1 MLTDNAA
8 CSRGKTL
15 VQRTIS
21 DKFFKYNTYKKALT
35 CMVYNVLDKKAVSWA
50 TSTRRAN
57 INEVLAQELHKPVE
71 SKREES
77 MLSFKENIWAADLA
91 EMRSMFSK
99 RWAVKY
105 LLHVINVFI
114 KYAWVKPLKDKKSV
128 FRGFIEMVTETKLK
142 PNKY

>member
-1 MLTDNAA
+1 M
-8 CSRGKTL
+8 
-15 VQRTIS
+15 
-21 DKFFKYNTYKKALT
+21 
-35 CMVYNVLDKKAVSWA
+35 
-50 TSTRRAN
+50 
-57 INEVLAQELHKPVE
+57 LAQELHKPVE

-77 MLSFKENIWAADLA
+77 MLSFKENISAADLA